1 MALLPS
7 MNILYKEGIAMTTK
21 FPQQTMPKKK
31 FTFSDV
37 SPYLYIL
44 PSLALFI
51 CFVFYPFIKTIV
63 LSLSITDNSGN
74 ILGWSESLFANYAT
88 AFQDSNMWFAI
99 GVTFKYA
106 IMVVIGSIVLGT
118 LCAILANESFRGR
131 TFVRTVYAMPMAI
144 SSACIAVIA
153 TFILNPTMGVLNQIL
168 GTTNKW
174 LRDINLA
181 LPSVSVV
188 TIWMNIGLNYL
199 FVIAALQSVD
209 ISLYE
214 ASSIEGVNFFQK
226 HWYITIPSISPTLF
240 FLLIIN
246 VINSFQ
252 SYAQIRLMTQGG
264 PGKYTTTL
272 VYLIY
277 RETFENMRYASG
289 ATMSVI
295 LFILLFILTAIQF
308 RVEKKVTY

>member
-1 MALLPS
+1 
-7 MNILYKEGIAMTTK
+7 MNSY
-21 FPQQTMPKKK
+21 PQKTVQKKGL
-31 FTFSDV
+31 TFRDLT
-37 SPYLYIL
+37 PYLYII

-51 CFVFYPFIKTIV
+51 CFVFYPFVKTIV
-63 LSLSITDNSGN
+63 LSLSTTDVSGN
-74 ILGWSESLFANYAT
+74 ITGSAGFANYAFALNDKT
-88 AFQDSNMWFAI
+88 MWTAI

-106 IMVVIGSIVLGT
+106 AMVVVGSIVLGT
-118 LCAILANESFRGR
+118 LCAILANESFKGRGI
-131 TFVRTVYAMPMAI
+131 VRTVYAMPMAI

-153 TFILNPTMGVLNQIL
+153 TFILNPTMGILNQML

-188 TIWMNIGLNYL
+188 TIWMNIGMNYL

-209 ISLYE
+209 VSLYE
-214 ASSIEGVNFFQK
+214 AGSIEGVNFFQK

-240 FLLIIN
+240 FLLVIN

-264 PGKYTTTL
+264 PGKFTTTL

-295 LFILLFILTAIQF
+295 LFVILFILTAIQF
-308 RVEKKVTY
+308 KVEKKVTY

>member
-1 MALLPS
+1 
-7 MNILYKEGIAMTTK
+7 MTTN
-21 FPQQTMPKKK
+21 FPQQSVQKKG
-31 FTFSDV
+31 FSFRDLT
-37 SPYLYIL
+37 PYLYII
-44 PSLALFI
+44 PSLVLFI
-51 CFVFYPFIKTIV
+51 TFVFYPFVKTIY
-63 LSLSITDNSGN
+63 LSLHTTDPTGAA
-74 ILGWSESLFANYAT
+74 IGFVGFANYAT
-88 AFQDSNMWFAI
+88 ALTDSNMWSAI

-106 IMVVIGSIVLGT
+106 AMVVVGSILFGT
-118 LCAILANESFRGR
+118 VCAILANESFRGR
-131 TFVRTVYAMPMAI
+131 AFVRTVYAMPMAI

-168 GTTNKW
+168 GTSNKW

-181 LPSVSVV
+181 LPSVAVV
-188 TIWMNIGLNYL
+188 TVWMNIGLNYL

-209 ISLYE
+209 VSLYE
-214 ASSIEGVNFFQK
+214 AGSIEGVNFFQK
-226 HWYITIPSISPTLF
+226 HWYITLPSISPTLF
-240 FLLIIN
+240 FLLVIN

-264 PGKYTTTL
+264 PGKFSTTL

-295 LFILLFILTAIQF
+295 LFIILFILTAIQF
-308 RVEKKVTY
+308 KVEKKVTY

>member
-1 MALLPS
+1 
-7 MNILYKEGIAMTTK
+7 MTTK
-21 FPQQTMPKKK
+21 FPQQSVQKKG
-31 FTFSDV
+31 FSFRDLT
-37 SPYLYIL
+37 PYLYII
-44 PSLALFI
+44 PSLVLFI
-51 CFVFYPFIKTIV
+51 TFVFYPFVKTIY
-63 LSLSITDNSGN
+63 LSLHTTDPTGKA
-74 ILGWSESLFANYAT
+74 IEFVRFANYAT
-88 AFQDSNMWFAI
+88 ALADKNMWFAI

-106 IMVVIGSIVLGT
+106 AMVVVGSILFGT
-118 LCAILANESFRGR
+118 ICAILANESFRGR
-131 TFVRTVYAMPMAI
+131 AFVRTVYAMPMAI

-168 GTTNKW
+168 GTSNKW

-181 LPSVSVV
+181 LPSVAVV
-188 TIWMNIGLNYL
+188 TVWMNIGLNYL

-209 ISLYE
+209 VSLYE
-214 ASSIEGVNFFQK
+214 AGSIEGVNFFQK
-226 HWYITIPSISPTLF
+226 HWYITLPSISPTLF
-240 FLLIIN
+240 FLLVIN

-264 PGKYTTTL
+264 PGKFSTTL

-295 LFILLFILTAIQF
+295 LFIILFILTAIQF
-308 RVEKKVTY
+308 KVEKKVTY

>member
-1 MALLPS
+1 MTA
-7 MNILYKEGIAMTTK
+7 NI
-21 FPQQTMPKKK
+21 PQQTARKKGI
-31 FTFSDV
+31 TFRDI

-44 PSLALFI
+44 PSLILFI
-51 CFVFYPFIKTIV
+51 CFVFYPFVKTIV
-63 LSLSITDNSGN
+63 LSLSVTDNSGN
-74 ILGWSESLFANYAT
+74 IIGSAGFQNYAT
-88 AFQDSNMWFAI
+88 AFSDKNMWGAI
-99 GVTFKYA
+99 RITFKYA
-106 IMVVIGSIVLGT
+106 AMVVVGSIVMGT
-118 LCAILANESFRGR
+118 ICVILANEVFHGR
-131 TFVRTVYAMPMAI
+131 AFVRTVYAMPMAI

-153 TFILNPTMGVLNQIL
+153 TFVLNPTMGVLNQIL

-174 LRDINLA
+174 LRDIKLA
-181 LPSVSVV
+181 LPSIAVV

-209 ISLYE
+209 RSLYE
-214 ASSIEGVNFFQK
+214 AGSIEGVNFFQK
-226 HWYITIPSISPTLF
+226 HWYITLPSISPTLF
-240 FLLIIN
+240 FLLVIN

-264 PGKYTTTL
+264 PGKFTTTL

-295 LFILLFILTAIQF
+295 LFVILFILTALQF
-308 RVEKKVTY
+308 KVEKKVTY

>member
-1 MALLPS
+1 
-7 MNILYKEGIAMTTK
+7 MTSNY
-21 FPQQTMPKKK
+21 PQKTVQKKG
-31 FTFSDV
+31 FTFRDLT
-37 SPYLYIL
+37 PYLYIV

-51 CFVFYPFIKTIV
+51 CFVFYPFVKTII
-63 LSLSITDNSGN
+63 LSLSTTDVSGN
-74 ILGWSESLFANYAT
+74 ITGSAGFSNYIT
-88 AFQDSNMWFAI
+88 AFNDSTMWTAI

-106 IMVVIGSIVLGT
+106 AMVVVGSIVFGT
-118 LCAILANESFRGR
+118 LCAILANESFKGRGI
-131 TFVRTVYAMPMAI
+131 VRTVYAMPMAI

-153 TFILNPTMGVLNQIL
+153 TFILNPTMGILNQML

-188 TIWMNIGLNYL
+188 TIWMNIGMNYL

-209 ISLYE
+209 VSLYE
-214 ASSIEGVNFFQK
+214 AGSIEGVNFFQK

-240 FLLIIN
+240 FLLVIN

-264 PGKYTTTL
+264 PGKFTTTL

-295 LFILLFILTAIQF
+295 LFVILFILTAIQF
-308 RVEKKVTY
+308 KVEKKVTY

>member
-1 MALLPS
+1 
-7 MNILYKEGIAMTTK
+7 MTSK
-21 FPQQTMPKKK
+21 APQETVQKKG
-31 FTFSDV
+31 FTFSDLT
-37 SPYLYIL
+37 PYLYII

-51 CFVFYPFIKTIV
+51 CFVFYPFVKTIV
-63 LSLSITDNSGN
+63 LSLSTTDISGN
-74 ILGWSESLFANYAT
+74 ITGWNGINNYVT
-88 AFQDSNMWFAI
+88 ALNDSTMWTAV

-106 IMVVIGSIVLGT
+106 IMVVIGSLIMGT
-118 LCAILANESFRGR
+118 LCAILANESFKGRGI
-131 TFVRTVYAMPMAI
+131 VRTVYAMPMAI

-153 TFILNPTMGVLNQIL
+153 TFILNPTMGVLNQML

-188 TIWMNIGLNYL
+188 TIWMNIGMNYL
-199 FVIAALQSVD
+199 FVIAALQGVD

-214 ASSIEGVNFFQK
+214 AGSIEGVNFFQK

-240 FLLIIN
+240 FLLVVD
-246 VINSFQ
+246 VINAFQ

-264 PGKYTTTL
+264 PGKFTTTL

-295 LFILLFILTAIQF
+295 LFVILFILTALQF
-308 RVEKKVTY
+308 KIEKKVTY